1 MIKIDVNK
9 FIKKAQEG
17 DRESHEAIIIQYDK
31 LIRKILSKYIN
42 INDTDYDDYLQEGRL
57 ALFKAINNFDLKKEV
72 KFITYAYICVEKSI
86 LTYIRKTKNIVKY
99 ARRIQEISTEV
110 KKMHSDGCNE
120 IEICEKLNVELKDVL
135 EALDFINGTKSI
147 EEEIEKNVKIMDKI
161 VSEDKGYSEIEIY
174 NDVKGMLTEEE
185 WKCFNHIY
193 IEERTQTE
201 TSIIMGTYQA
211 QISRLI
217 KAINNKCRIGL
228 KETV

>member
-9 FIKKAQEG
+9 LIKKAQEG
-17 DRESHEAIIIQYDK
+17 DRESHEVIILQYDK
-31 LIRKILSKYIN
+31 LIRKILTKYVN
-42 INDTDYDDYLQEGRL
+42 NNDANYDDYLQEGRL
-57 ALFKAINNFDLKKEV
+57 ALFKAINNFDLDKGV
-72 KFITYAYICVEKSI
+72 KFITYAYICIEKSI
-86 LTYIRKTKNIVKY
+86 LTYLRKTKNIVKY
-99 ARRIQEISTEV
+99 VRRIQEISTEV
-110 KKMHSDGCNE
+110 KKLHSYGCNE
-120 IEICEKLNVELKDVL
+120 MEISEQLNIELKDVS
-135 EALDFINGTKSI
+135 EALDFINGTRSI
-147 EEEIEKNVKIMDKI
+147 EEEIEENVRIMDKV
-161 VSEDKGYSEIEIY
+161 VSEDTGYNEIEIY
-174 NDVKGMLTEEE
+174 NDVKGILTEEE

>member
-1 MIKIDVNK
+1 
-9 FIKKAQEG
+9 
-17 DRESHEAIIIQYDK
+17 
-31 LIRKILSKYIN
+31 
-42 INDTDYDDYLQEGRL
+42 
-57 ALFKAINNFDLKKEV
+57 
-72 KFITYAYICVEKSI
+72 
-86 LTYIRKTKNIVKY
+86 
-99 ARRIQEISTEV
+99 
-110 KKMHSDGCNE
+110 MHSDGCNE